1 MTTENIPEPTLEQLE
16 FMNRQHR
23 KDLRLLSH
31 MSDAQFYVFR
41 KNISIGVFDDMSKAE
56 AYEILMSMLALNQHL
71 IEVAKAKQKGKN

>member
-1 MTTENIPEPTLEQLE
+1 MTTEEVPEPTLEQLE

-31 MSDAQFYVFR
+31 MSDAQFHVFR

-56 AYEILMSMLALNQHL
+56 AYEMLMSMLALNQHL
-71 IEVAKAKQKGKN
+71 IDVAKAKQKGKN